1 MVFDMKYILDTM
13 STNFSIIG
21 FTIMGLTI
29 IGIGINIALVR
40 CMDEHTGLYIGH
52 FDDVS

>member
-21 FTIMGLTI
+21 FTIMG
-29 IGIGINIALVR
+29 IGINIVLVR

-52 FDDVS
+52 FDGVS